1 MFLAKT
7 LERNPTLI
15 GFGFKAIKDGLLLPD
30 TYLIDL
36 DTVRQ
41 NGKDFLTAAQNR
53 GLHSYAMLKQAGRNP
68 VIAKILEEIGF
79 EGTVSVDFEEALS
92 YIPHGLKLGHVGH
105 LVQIPKHAL
114 HRILEVKPEIITVY
128 SIENAKAISD
138 LANELDIEQKIML
151 RVLERE
157 NAAYAAQ
164 QGGFSLSTL
173 ADTAKKIMHLKNIS
187 ICGVTSFPC
196 FLFNEE
202 NKQIEST
209 PNVKSVQNGAAILR
223 TIGCEITQ
231 LNMPSANCIASLD
244 LAKAEG
250 ATHVEPGHALFGS
263 TPWHTRTDAYGEKPA
278 MIYLSE
284 ISHNYAGHGYCYGG
298 GMYRRGHLQE
308 ALVGKDLEH
317 AKKLRVSPFGSE
329 NIDYHFELSES
340 CPVFEPVVMAFR
352 SQIFVTRSR
361 VALVEGL
368 SQGDPRL
375 RGIYTALGQKV

>member
-1 MFLAKT
+1 
-7 LERNPTLI
+7 
-15 GFGFKAIKDGLLLPD
+15 
-30 TYLIDL
+30 
-36 DTVRQ
+36 
-41 NGKDFLTAAQNR
+41 
-53 GLHSYAMLKQAGRNP
+53 
-68 VIAKILEEIGF
+68 
-79 EGTVSVDFEEALS
+79 
-92 YIPHGLKLGHVGH
+92 
-105 LVQIPKHAL
+105 
-114 HRILEVKPEIITVY
+114 
-128 SIENAKAISD
+128 
-138 LANELDIEQKIML
+138 
-151 RVLERE
+151 
-157 NAAYAAQ
+157 
-164 QGGFSLSTL
+164 
-173 ADTAKKIMHLKNIS
+173 MHLKNIS